1 MEDQLRAQGD
11 ERENQ
16 GSRSKRHLGFPA
28 RIEEVEAVKD
38 KVRLGEAAKED
49 LLALPG
55 VP

>member
-11 ERENQ
+11 ERNDQ
-16 GSRSKRHLGFPA
+16 GGRSKRHLGFSA

-38 KVRLGEAAKED
+38 KVRLGEAANED
-49 LLALPG
+49 LVALPD